1 MIEPVLLGM
10 VLGFSVAT
18 IGGLFVAAWI
28 QYKRGNP
35 FTNED

>member
-10 VLGFSVAT
+10 VLGLSVST
-18 IGGLFVAAWI
+18 IIGLFAAAWL

-35 FTNED
+35 FSNED